1 MSYEAQI
8 AKQKKLLVVI
18 IAIVIIVAFGATAI
32 RQVDAGHR
40 GVLLTFGKV
49 EEQVYAEGGPYFVIP
64 FVQEMILVNVQT
76 LKYLASASAA
86 SEDLQIVSSSI
97 AVNFHVDP
105 SQANSVYQRL
115 RFDYGDRVIAPAIQ
129 EVVKA
134 ATAKFVAEEL
144 ITKREEVKAV
154 ITDDL
159 TIRLANFGIVVETVL
174 IESFDFSAGF
184 NLAIEAK
191 VTAEQQALEA
201 ERILQ
206 RKEVEALQRIAEAG
220 GVAES
225 IRITAEA
232 EADAILLKAKANAE
246 ALNIQKQEVTTLINQ
261 FKAIEKWDGK
271 LPQFL
276 GTEVIPFIDITNVNA
291 TAP

>member
-8 AKQKKLLVVI
+8 AKQKKVLVAI
-18 IAIVIIVAFGATAI
+18 IAIVIIVAFVATSV

-40 GVLLTFGKV
+40 GVMLTFGKV
-49 EEQVYAEGGPYFVIP
+49 EENIYGEGGPYFVIP
-64 FVQEMILVNVQT
+64 FAQELILVNVQT
-76 LKYLASASAA
+76 LKYLAGASAA

-105 SQANSVYQRL
+105 NQANTVYQRL

-144 ITKREEVKAV
+144 ITKREDVKAV
-154 ITDDL
+154 ITNDL
-159 TIRLANFGIVVETVL
+159 TKRLAEFGIVVETVL
-174 IESFDFSAGF
+174 IESFDFSSGF
-184 NLAIEAK
+184 NQAIEAK

-206 RKEVEALQRIAEAG
+206 RKEVEALQKVAEAG

-225 IRITAEA
+225 IRITAKA

-246 ALNIQKQEVTTLINQ
+246 ALNIQKQEVSQLINQ

-291 TAP
+291 TQP